1 MRKGVRVVTGVGVPG
16 QSQRPVRELEA
27 QRVPALGT
35 PPVTDAVALQHDML
49 AALLI
54 FGVKGIVADWP
65 ELMMWDEMSN
75 H

>member
-1 MRKGVRVVTGVGVPG
+1 
-16 QSQRPVRELEA
+16 
-27 QRVPALGT
+27 
-35 PPVTDAVALQHDML
+35 ML